1 MVLIT
6 GFRAVGSGLSRISP
20 ILFNRILPLANR
32 NKDNALLDNITTCD
46 RVVGSFEE
54 FFADIGN
61 VMDDIGTYKEREFPK
76 FRNPTLDTLELG
88 IKKHHIPFL
97 LEVDVTEA
105 REYMHEFKST
115 TGEAISFTGWVMKCI
130 GQVVGE
136 HKHIH
141 AMRKGRK
148 SLIFFDDVDISV
160 VVERSVGHS
169 DNPSE
174 TLPMPYVVR
183 KANEKNVREIHNEI
197 RIAQE
202 ESLESGEVQ
211 LGTGRNVY
219 LTRAFALMP
228 RFLRNLFV
236 WRRLT
241 KDPFFAKKM
250 MGTVAVT
257 SLGRIGKDS
266 GYGWAIPIGIHPV
279 VFALGNIARKPGIV
293 GEEIKIREYLSMTVL
308 FDHDVTDGAPVVRFI
323 QRLKDL
329 LEKSYGL
336 NEKGSK

>member
-1 MVLIT
+1 M
-6 GFRAVGSGLSRISP
+6 
-20 ILFNRILPLANR
+20 
-32 NKDNALLDNITTCD
+32 DN
-46 RVVGSFEE
+46 
-54 FFADIGN
+54 
-61 VMDDIGTYKEREFPK
+61 IGTYEVREFPA

-105 REYMHEFKST
+105 REYIRELKVR
-115 TGEAISFTGWVMKCI
+115 TGEGLSFTGWLMKCI
-130 GQVVGE
+130 GRAVSE
-136 HKHIH
+136 HKQIQ

-148 SLIFFDDVDISV
+148 SLILFDDVDISV

-183 KANEKNVREIHNEI
+183 KANEKSVREIHTEI

-202 ESLESGEVQ
+202 ESLEAGEVQ
-211 LGTGRNVY
+211 LAARRNVR

-228 RFLRNLFV
+228 RFVRNLLV
-236 WRRLT
+236 WRRLM
-241 KDPFFAKKM
+241 KDPFFAKKT
-250 MGTVAVT
+250 MGTVVVT
-257 SLGRIGKDS
+257 SAGSIGKDS

-279 VFALGNIARKPGIV
+279 VFALGTIARKPGIV

-323 QRLKDL
+323 QRLKEL

-336 NEKGSK
+336 NEQDSKVPANKRMQPSTAL